1 MSRKQTLIGNDLSE
15 NVLNFPSAFD
25 HLSVDELEKLP
36 TKVVFVDQG
45 TLCGAMYDN
54 IDQAAISHNGF
65 VGYAGPFAD
74 RIDGQL
80 CIRFESTEAC
90 DRLSK

>member
-1 MSRKQTLIGNDLSE
+1 MSRKETLIGNDLSE

-25 HLSVDELEKLP
+25 HLSIDELENLP
-36 TKVVFVDQG
+36 TKVVFVDEG
-45 TLCGAMYDN
+45 ALCASLYDN
-54 IDQAAISHNGF
+54 IDLAALAHNGF

-74 RIDGQL
+74 KLDGRL

-90 DRLSK
+90 RRLSE